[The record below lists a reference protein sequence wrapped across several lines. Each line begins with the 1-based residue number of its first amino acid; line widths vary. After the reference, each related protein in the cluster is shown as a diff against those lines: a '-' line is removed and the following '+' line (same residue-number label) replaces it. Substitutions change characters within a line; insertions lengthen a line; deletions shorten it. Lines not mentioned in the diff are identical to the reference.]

1 MFLLGVFL
9 LYLVLV
15 LLLMAIGGSM
25 FLDPTAEGMP
35 ASPAALMSMG
45 IFGIVLGLV
54 WLALIIPSLA
64 VGVRRLHDI
73 DRTGLWLLLPYGSWI
88 LSIVLTLAGAVILA
102 GVANLVSLVGWLIV
116 LIFALLDGTK
126 GPNRFGED
134 PKGPNHSE
142 VFA

>member
-15 LLLMAIGGSM
+15 LVLMAIGGATS
-25 FLDPTAEGMP
+25 FETTADGM

-73 DRTGLWLLLPYGSWI
+73 DRSGLWLLLPYGSWI
-88 LSIVLTLAGAVILA
+88 LSIVLTLAGAVVLA
-102 GVANLVSLVGWLIV
+102 GIANLVSLVAWLII
-116 LIFALLDGTK
+116 LIFALLDGTR
-126 GPNRFGED
+126 GPNRFGDD
-134 PKGPNHSE
+134 PKGPDHSE